1 MNRSPRLGA
10 IFLTVFIDLLGFGL
24 VLPFL
29 AKEAHATFGVSEF
42 VATLL
47 GSAYSLAQFLFVP
60 VWGRVS
66 DRVGRRPV
74 LIWSIAATAVSMGLL
89 GSALAWGRS
98 VAWLF
103 AARILGGAATANLGT
118 ASAYIADITRPEDR
132 TKGMGLIGMAF
143 GLGFILGP
151 GVGGALA
158 RVPIAGRMGAL
169 PCFVAACLSLS
180 NLVWVLV
187 GVPESLPVARRLRD
201 HGRAPVPFDVA
212 GARRTFALPGVAG
225 AVAVNFV
232 GVLSFT
238 NLDQTFTFYCGDR
251 FGIDERG
258 TGFVLAFIGLVAAL
272 VQGGM
277 MRPLSGRVDDAVLI
291 RTGAIVQASAF
302 AGLVV
307 AGALHTRW
315 MLYGAGAWLAVG
327 NGLTSPSVPAFIS
340 RRTPPDGQGAA
351 LGTNQSVASLAR
363 AFGPAMGGFLYANV
377 GSKSPYVAACVGMSL
392 AFLMAMGLRKG
403 TPPAVTSIVEV
414 VGSAPS

>member
-1 MNRSPRLGA
+1 
-10 IFLTVFIDLLGFGL
+10 
-24 VLPFL
+24 
-29 AKEAHATFGVSEF
+29 
-42 VATLL
+42 
-47 GSAYSLAQFLFVP
+47 
-60 VWGRVS
+60 
-66 DRVGRRPV
+66 
-74 LIWSIAATAVSMGLL
+74 
-89 GSALAWGRS
+89 
-98 VAWLF
+98 
-103 AARILGGAATANLGT
+103 
-118 ASAYIADITRPEDR
+118 
-132 TKGMGLIGMAF
+132 
-143 GLGFILGP
+143 
-151 GVGGALA
+151 
-158 RVPIAGRMGAL
+158 
-169 PCFVAACLSLS
+169 
-180 NLVWVLV
+180 
-187 GVPESLPVARRLRD
+187 
-201 HGRAPVPFDVA
+201 
-212 GARRTFALPGVAG
+212 
-225 AVAVNFV
+225 
-232 GVLSFT
+232 
-238 NLDQTFTFYCGDR
+238 
-251 FGIDERG
+251 
-258 TGFVLAFIGLVAAL
+258 VLAFIGLVAAL
-272 VQGGM
+272 VQGGI